1 MDLDRV
7 IWDGEEIGRHLE
19 VEALV
24 EDVDFHLDALRFV
37 VVPVEDLEVL
47 HQDEEEVHQEE

>member
-7 IWDGEEIGRHLE
+7 IWDGEETGHHLE

-24 EDVDFHLDALRFV
+24 EDVDFLLDALRFV
-37 VVPVEDLEVL
+37 VVLVEDLEVH
-47 HQDEEEVHQEE
+47 HQDEEEVHQGE